1 MIANVSATIR
11 SRGLGLAAVLAL
23 PFAFVGCSSG
33 GDIAADAHPERR
45 PAHRGLRLRPSR
57 SPRVRRRCARPV
69 AHCFCKAETI
79 TAGSLGGYSQG
90 APGAPPRAR

>member
-33 GDIAADAHPERR
+33 GDIATPMEQVTTN
-45 PAHRGLRLRPSR
+45 S
-57 SPRVRRRCARPV
+57 
-69 AHCFCKAETI
+69 
-79 TAGSLGGYSQG
+79 
-90 APGAPPRAR
+90 